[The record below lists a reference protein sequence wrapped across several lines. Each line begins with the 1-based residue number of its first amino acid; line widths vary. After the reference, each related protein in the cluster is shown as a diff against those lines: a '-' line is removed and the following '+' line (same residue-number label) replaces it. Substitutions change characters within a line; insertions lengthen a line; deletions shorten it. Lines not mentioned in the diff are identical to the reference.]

1 MQQFGMPFA
10 AESSDARFAGSYGA
24 DMYADT
30 IEGFAKVAEKKLS
43 ALRQSPGGFF
53 VSSMLAGAY
62 VGMGIIL
69 IFVLGNQAPVE
80 VRKLIMG
87 ATFGIALTLVII
99 AGAELFTGHTM
110 FMSLRA
116 FGGAGSLRDIAA
128 SWSMTW
134 IGNLAGSLA
143 LVALFAA
150 GGGGGILAAP
160 DTLLMQVASLKMN
173 DSALA
178 LFARAI
184 LCNWL
189 VCLAIWMSARVN
201 SDSAK
206 CIVIFWCL
214 LAFIASGFEHSV
226 ANMTLL
232 GLSLVG
238 NHPATVSVGGFAWN
252 LLWVTLGNI
261 VGGAVFVAGA
271 YQVSTHGFPVP
282 AAPGEKALRPVTA
295 EAVVEPL
302 RRTG

>member
-1 MQQFGMPFA
+1 
-10 AESSDARFAGSYGA
+10 
-24 DMYADT
+24 MYADT
-30 IEGFAKVAEKKLS
+30 IEGFVKMADKKLA
-43 ALRQSPGGFF
+43 ALRESPGGFF

-62 VGMGIIL
+62 VGIGIIL

-87 ATFGIALTLVII
+87 ATFGIALTLVVI

-110 FMSLRA
+110 FMALRSYR
-116 FGGAGSLRDIAA
+116 GAGSVRDIAA
-128 SWSMTW
+128 SWGMTW
-134 IGNLAGSLA
+134 IGNLVGALT
-143 LVALFAA
+143 LVALFAL
-150 GGGGGILAAP
+150 GGGGGILASP
-160 DTLLMQVASLKMN
+160 DTLLMQVASFKMN
-173 DSALA
+173 DSAVA

-189 VCLAIWMSARVN
+189 VCLAIWMAARVN

-232 GLSLVG
+232 GLALAG
-238 NHPATVSVGGFAWN
+238 NHPAAVSLAGFGWN
-252 LLWVTLGNI
+252 LTWVTLGNI

-271 YQVSTHGFPVP
+271 YYVSTNGFLRP
-282 AAPGEKALRPVTA
+282 AAVRTEPLLPRA
-295 EAVVEPL
+295 EAVVGPL
-302 RRTG
+302 RRTGS

>member
-1 MQQFGMPFA
+1 
-10 AESSDARFAGSYGA
+10 
-24 DMYADT
+24 MYADT
-30 IEGFAKVAEKKLS
+30 IEGFAKVAEKKLA
-43 ALRQSPGGFF
+43 ALRQSPGGFL

-69 IFVLGNQAPVE
+69 I
-80 VRKLIMG
+80 
-87 ATFGIALTLVII
+87 LV
-99 AGAELFTGHTM
+99 
-110 FMSLRA
+110 
-116 FGGAGSLRDIAA
+116 
-128 SWSMTW
+128 
-134 IGNLAGSLA
+134 
-143 LVALFAA
+143 
-150 GGGGGILAAP
+150 
-160 DTLLMQVASLKMN
+160 
-173 DSALA
+173 
-178 LFARAI
+178 

-238 NHPATVSVGGFAWN
+238 NHPATVSVGGFGWN

-302 RRTG
+302 RW